1 MKAIIATTLM
11 LILLGLP
18 NQQSLDPDLL
28 AMEREIANLVNV
40 HRESLGLDVLEF
52 TEAINQVARQHSF
65 DMASGRVDFGHDGFS
80 LRTSAI
86 TKLMG
91 GMAFAENVAYGHTK
105 AENAVNSWLNSSGHK
120 KNIEGNYS
128 HTGVGIAKNQHGTL
142 YFTQIFV
149 KK

>member
-65 DMASGRVDFGHDGFS
+65 DMASEGLILVTMDFPLE
-80 LRTSAI
+80 LRPSQ
-86 TKLMG
+86 
-91 GMAFAENVAYGHTK
+91 N
-105 AENAVNSWLNSSGHK
+105 
-120 KNIEGNYS
+120 
-128 HTGVGIAKNQHGTL
+128 
-142 YFTQIFV
+142 
-149 KK
+149 